1 MKMALALGGETLYE
15 LGIIVIF
22 LGVIVVLVAFVLL
35 FLSSMKSG
43 RVRGGGALI
52 IGPFPIV
59 FGSDRESVKSVLW
72 LSIALI
78 VLLFVVFI
86 VLYLLGR

>member
-1 MKMALALGGETLYE
+1 MALALSGETLYE
-15 LGIIVIF
+15 LGITIIFIGVMIV
-22 LGVIVVLVAFVLL
+22 LAAFVLF
-35 FLSSMKSG
+35 FLLSIKSG

-59 FGSDRESVKSVLW
+59 FGSDRESVKTILW
-72 LSIALI
+72 LSIMLTA
-78 VLLFVVFI
+78 LLFVIFI